1 MRKCVLYIAL
11 SLDGYIADE
20 QGSVDWIKGE
30 DENQALVDTYS
41 AFIKDVD
48 TVIMGRSTYNQ
59 IVSELS
65 PYVWPYRGM
74 TSYVITHHVEE
85 AVREDI
91 KFIDADP
98 AMLLRKLKQEEGKNI
113 WICGGASI
121 VNQLIKEDLIDVYH
135 LTFVPIMLGGGT
147 RLFEAM
153 GSQVKLKLTDMQSY
167 NGIIEAVYIRRKYCS
182 VLPFI
187 A

>member
-1 MRKCVLYIAL
+1 MRKSVLYIAL

-30 DENQALVDTYS
+30 DENQELVDTYS
-41 AFIKDVD
+41 AFIKGVD
-48 TVIMGRSTYNQ
+48 TVIMGRNTYNQ

-65 PYVWPYRGM
+65 PDVWPYRGM
-74 TSYVITHHVEE
+74 ISYVITHQVEE
-85 AVREDI
+85 EEREDI

-98 AMLLRKLKQEEGKNI
+98 AILLRKLKQEEGKNI

-153 GSQVKLKLTDMQSY
+153 GSQVELKLTDMQSY
-167 NGIIEAVYIRRKYCS
+167 NGIIEAVYICR
-182 VLPFI
+182 
-187 A
+187 